1 MKEAASQAIG
11 TENTSHRCQQHLQG
25 LIDRIVTASYSQHDM
40 ESLLGQGKQYLELL
54 CSLLAKGGIPQDE
67 RARLL
72 IDLGDN
78 VQACGPGAF
87 SALYRTCEALSLRLS
102 GLPGE
107 VQKIKEQITDQ
118 CCQVFA
124 ERYFGHLDAY
134 PYNEV
139 HIVNALKNR
148 LAPSIGLSIC
158 GEVFSNVWQA
168 QLNDELINECLEALL
183 TRLHPGAVAWQLAGQ
198 VQEKLKAALT
208 PAHAGC
214 LDEEQLA
221 AIRQETS
228 IDLEMSD
235 VTRLDEDYM
244 PAGVPPDPSL
254 ITRRILRQMAGNCFP
269 AEAYPEVHLVKWSQN
284 QASTTLVAQAD
295 VFWCQDALSGDAR
308 NSQPRPLQVADL
320 NQLVQA
326 LDAGREHPLHSALR
340 RYLPQMVDQLIE
352 HAPPDDLLAMPAAL
366 LRDPACLTRFL
377 CRLGP
382 ERAHQYLQRQPG
394 SELTYVEDG
403 QRYLPALLAVLKSG
417 RHAGLEDTCLNLY
430 RQLAEAG
437 EGGWLQSHC
446 HSLMASQVTLYAKF
460 MDMLQQA
467 EASHASWVAPCLVY
481 PGLSLLQPR
490 LLGCWQ
496 APKTPQETALLQLYA
511 QFCAQLCQ
519 MGRLNQK
526 SLTSYLLPTADDAW
540 PIATRAQARLH
551 AAWVRQKLQLIVPDV
566 AKALPP
572 VRLNAE
578 QWQSLLSESQPRLAR
593 EVAEVLVDMKRRS
606 ELDVPRL
613 TSWLAQ
619 GVRQLLT
626 SSLPQDF
633 SHYADLLTTL
643 LHDKVL
649 RPDQLCAL
657 IGATERPLLLEDLL
671 FRNSFP
677 GNIKRFGELLR
688 QLSSRGLLADEQ
700 VAKALQLDVAY
711 CRALRNGPS
720 ARLVEYCQV
729 LLAIDT
735 EPAQALLK
743 GVLEPWRDGSNP
755 RVRALQTGDI
765 GVMDLYRKMER
776 KEAEQRQ
783 AAGLLR

>member
-1 MKEAASQAIG
+1 M
-11 TENTSHRCQQHLQG
+11 QG

-158 GEVFSNVWQA
+158 GEVYSNVWQA

-244 PAGVPPDPSL
+244 PAGVPTDPSL

-382 ERAHQYLQRQPG
+382 ERAHQYLQRQPWNVL
-394 SELTYVEDG
+394 SSVEAG
-403 QRYLPALLAVLKSG
+403 QRYLAASLTVLKTG
-417 RHAGLEDTCLNLY
+417 IHAGLEDTCMNLY

-446 HSLMASQVTLYAKF
+446 HPLMANQATLYDKLLT
-460 MDMLQQA
+460 MLKQG
-467 EASHASWVAPCLVY
+467 ETLGERWVEGCLRH
-481 PGLSLLQPR
+481 PGLSLLRPR
-490 LLGCWQ
+490 LLSHWQ
-496 APKTPQETALLQLYA
+496 TPKSPQETILLQQYA
-511 QFCAQLCQ
+511 SFCAALYQLKC
-519 MGRLNQK
+519 LDQK
-526 SLTSYLLPTADDAW
+526 NLASFLLPTLDNAW
-540 PIATRAQARLH
+540 PVETRAKAQLH
-551 AAWVRQKLQLIVPDV
+551 AAWVRQKLLQIVPNL
-566 AKALPP
+566 AAELPP
-572 VRLNAE
+572 VRLGVD
-578 QWQSLLSESQPRLAR
+578 QWQTLLSESQPRLTP
-593 EVAEVLVDMKRRS
+593 EVGEVLVAMKRS
-606 ELDVPRL
+606 SKTAMSKL
-613 TSWLAQ
+613 TDWLGQ
-619 GVRQLLT
+619 GVLNLLT
-626 SSLPQDF
+626 NSLSQDY
-633 SHYADLLTTL
+633 SHYAQMLAMLVRE
-643 LHDKVL
+643 KVL
-649 RPDQLCAL
+649 TGEQVRKL
-657 IGATERPLLLEDLL
+657 IGAAGGPLLLENLL
-671 FRNSFP
+671 FQNPLS
-677 GNIKRFGELLR
+677 GNIKRFGALLQ
-688 QLSSRGLLADEQ
+688 QLSRCGLLSDVEVVNALKLDADH
-700 VAKALQLDVAY
+700 
-711 CRALRNGPS
+711 CRTLREGSS
-720 ARLVEYCQV
+720 ARLIEYCQV

-743 GVLEPWRDGSNP
+743 GVLAPWRDGSNP
-755 RVRALQTGDI
+755 RDTAQKTGDI